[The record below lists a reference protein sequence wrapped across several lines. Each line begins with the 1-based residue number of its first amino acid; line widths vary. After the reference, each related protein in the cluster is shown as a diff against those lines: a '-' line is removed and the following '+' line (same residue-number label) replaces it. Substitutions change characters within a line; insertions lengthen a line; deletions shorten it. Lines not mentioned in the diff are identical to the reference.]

1 MLAQRVASAAVGV
14 PVIFVLILAGG
25 HWYAAAVAAALAVA
39 AFEFQH
45 ARFGW
50 THPVSALAA
59 AFVAAM
65 AGAAHAGGA
74 WVLWIA
80 LLAAVTTLVAL
91 LPGFRAETYLRDW
104 LWTIGAIT
112 YAGLLGSTFV
122 LLRDFHNGRDWVYLA
137 LFSTFAVDT
146 AAYFTGRAIGRHRL
160 APRISPKKTVEGFA
174 GGYAGGIAAAVLL
187 NYYLGLRIEPWQIA
201 VLAAL
206 LPAAA
211 TLGDLAES
219 AIKRSMHIKDAS
231 ELIPGHGGVM
241 DRIDSLLFTFALT
254 WLFTQWVIA

>member
-1 MLAQRVASAAVGV
+1 VASAVIGV
-14 PVIFVLILAGG
+14 PVIFVLVLAGG
-25 HWYAAAVAAALAVA
+25 NWYAAAAAAVIAVA
-39 AFEFQH
+39 ALEFQH
-45 ARFGW
+45 AHFGW
-50 THPVSALAA
+50 THPMSLLAA
-59 AFVAAM
+59 GFSGAM
-65 AGAAHAGGA
+65 AGAAHAGGE
-74 WVLWIA
+74 WVLWLALVAVPTTLAA
-80 LLAAVTTLVAL
+80 LLIRFDAN
-91 LPGFRAETYLRDW
+91 TYLRDW
-104 LWTIGAIT
+104 LWTAGCIAYT
-112 YAGLLGSTFV
+112 GLLGSTLV
-122 LLRDFHNGRDWVYLA
+122 LLRDVPNGRDWVYLA

-146 AAYFTGRAIGRHRL
+146 SAYFTGRAVGRHKL

-187 NYYLGLRIEPWQIA
+187 NWALGLRIEPWHIA

-231 ELIPGHGGVM
+231 DLIPGHGGVL
-241 DRIDSLLFTFALT
+241 DRFDSLLFTFTLT

>member
-1 MLAQRVASAAVGV
+1 MLAQRVASAVVGV
-14 PVIFVLILAGG
+14 PVIFVLVLIGG
-25 HWYAAAVAAALAVA
+25 NWYAAAVAAVLAVA
-39 AFEFQH
+39 ALEFQH

-50 THPVSALAA
+50 THPVSLLGA
-59 AFVAAM
+59 AFAGAM
-65 AGAAHAGGA
+65 AGAAHAGA
-74 WVLWIA
+74 EWVLWIA
-80 LLAAVTTLVAL
+80 LVAVPATLVAL
-91 LPGFRAETYLRDW
+91 LYEFDAETYLRDW
-104 LWTIGAIT
+104 LWTAGCLV
-112 YAGLLGSTFV
+112 YAGLLGSTIV
-122 LLRDFHNGRDWVYLA
+122 LLRDVPNGRDWVFLA

-146 AAYFTGRAIGRHRL
+146 AAYFTGRAIGRHKL

-174 GGYAGGIAAAVLL
+174 GGYAGGVAAAVLL
-187 NYYLGLRIEPWQIA
+187 NYFLGLRIDAWQVA

-241 DRIDSLLFTFALT
+241 DRFDSLLFTFTLT